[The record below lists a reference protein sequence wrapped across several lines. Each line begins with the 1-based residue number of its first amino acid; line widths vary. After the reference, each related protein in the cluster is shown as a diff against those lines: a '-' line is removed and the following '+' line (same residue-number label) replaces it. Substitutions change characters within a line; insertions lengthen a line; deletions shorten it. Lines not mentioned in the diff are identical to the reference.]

1 MEYVFYRVA
10 VIQAEVC
17 NHGPELHKQK
27 VVVQL
32 PYKQSGLLF
41 RTLPYTLSKWNVT
54 TGVHIGTSEC
64 VIVSGGAH
72 HMCQNGSVYGTL
84 VCAYRD

>member
-1 MEYVFYRVA
+1 M
-10 VIQAEVC
+10 IQAEVY

-41 RTLPYTLSKWNVT
+41 RTLPYTLSKWNVYIYHT

-64 VIVSGGAH
+64 VMHTICV
-72 HMCQNGSVYGTL
+72 
-84 VCAYRD
+84 